1 MANDLTTIIRNKLL
15 EHKGDYPRLVGLTGC
30 KVDVMRRMARNKAYS
45 PTIRNI
51 QPLLDYF
58 GLVVVE
64 KDKVK

>member
-15 EHKGDYPRLVGLTGC
+15 EHKGDYPRLVTLTGC

-64 KDKVK
+64 KDKLK